1 MAIQQQA
8 ARAVG
13 IFEDQQHAVNAV
25 HALTQAGIAPQQIVV
40 VARDWKG
47 HELPGPMV
55 EAQHAADD
63 GAIAGALVGASLGVA
78 AGAVLSLIPGL
89 GVAVIV
95 LSAIG
100 GLTGAAV
107 GAYAGPFIALEMTEA
122 EAQQHAE
129 HVEQGRIVVVVKTA
143 DRQEEAES
151 IMVEHGAYDFSMTAQ
166 PRVTV
171 AAAVPNSELEANTMR
186 TCELCGNEYDKAF
199 TVTMADREHTFDSF
213 ECAIQALAPQCAH
226 CGCKVIGHGVEQ
238 GSQIFCCVHCAKHAG
253 VAGLKDRG

>member
-1 MAIQQQA
+1 MTNQQL

-25 HALTQAGIAPQQIVV
+25 HALTGAGFAPEQIVV

-55 EAQHAADD
+55 EAQHVADS
-63 GAIAGALVGASLGVA
+63 GAVAGALVGASLGVA
-78 AGAVLSLIPGL
+78 AGAVTSLIPGL

-107 GAYAGPFIALEMTEA
+107 GAYAGPFVALEMTEA
-122 EAQQHAE
+122 EAEEHAK
-129 HVEQGRIVVVVKTA
+129 HIEQGRIVVVVKTA
-143 DRQEEAES
+143 ERQDEAEA

-166 PRVTV
+166 PGATV
-171 AAAVPNSELEANTMR
+171 AEAR
-186 TCELCGNEYDKAF
+186 
-199 TVTMADREHTFDSF
+199 
-213 ECAIQALAPQCAH
+213 Q
-226 CGCKVIGHGVEQ
+226 
-238 GSQIFCCVHCAKHAG
+238 SQSQKE
-253 VAGLKDRG
+253 KP